1 MARRAKTEV
10 ATWCGFDLS
19 TTGLALGV
27 RSQSGKE
34 AYAHTP
40 IRGATR
46 WYGQPAFKLEH
57 VPRMLITLLST
68 LEKHGW
74 EFRKPL
80 LSFAV
85 RQHDMGFAGEK
96 KSTLNARV
104 ELAVQCGS

>member
-68 LEKHGW
+68 LEKARLGISQTAA
-74 EFRKPL
+74 FLCR
-80 LSFAV
+80 AAT
-85 RQHDMGFAGEK
+85 RYGFAGRGK
-96 KSTLNARV
+96 INS
-104 ELAVQCGS
+104 